1 MIRACN
7 LLGVIVDLD
16 SGTVTDTNVVFI
28 PEDIWEEVNEAFCAG
43 QMTDQDVIDFAAENG
58 VRPFIQV
65 V

>member
-1 MIRACN
+1 MIEACH
-7 LLGVIVDLD
+7 LCGVIVDLD

-28 PEDIWEEVNEAFCAG
+28 PEDIWEKVNEAFCAG

>member
-7 LLGVIVDLD
+7 LLGVIVNLD

-43 QMTDQDVIDFAAENG
+43 QMTDQDVIDFAEENG

>member
-1 MIRACN
+1 MIVACDVM
-7 LLGVIVDLD
+7 GVIVDLD

-28 PEDIWEEVNEAFCAG
+28 PEAIWEEVNEAFCNG
-43 QMTDQDVIDFAAENG
+43 EMTDQDVIDFAAVNG